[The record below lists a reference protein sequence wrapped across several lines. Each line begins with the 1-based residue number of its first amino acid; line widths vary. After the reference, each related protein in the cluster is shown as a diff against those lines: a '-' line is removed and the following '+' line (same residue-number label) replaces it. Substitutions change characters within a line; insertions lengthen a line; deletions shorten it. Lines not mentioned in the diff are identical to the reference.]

1 MPLETGQVFAGYT
14 IVRLVGTG
22 GMGEVYLAQ
31 HPRLPRQDALKVLPA
46 SFSADDEYRHRFS
59 READLAAALWH
70 PHIVGVH
77 DRGEYDGRLWISMDF
92 VDGHDAARLLVDRYP
107 NGLPA
112 ADVIEI
118 VTAVADALDYAHQRQ
133 LLHRD
138 VKPANI
144 LITGPD
150 RARRRI
156 LLADFGIARHAEDNT
171 GLTSSN
177 IAVGSMSYSAPEQLM
192 GHPIDGRADQYSL
205 AATAYR
211 LFTGSPPFPHSNPAV
226 IISHHLNT
234 PPPRLGDTRPELRA
248 FDAAMTRALAK
259 DPAAR
264 FGSCHD
270 FAAALAQVTGS
281 PAAPPSPATAPPGP
295 VGPPPGVSYP
305 GPPIS
310 APPAQPQMGAAGP
323 PVMVSPW
330 MPSGAPYPGAQYGPA
345 QGQPPPRRRRGLI
358 VAGAVLAV
366 ILLVAAVVS
375 VVAVSGSDDDT
386 SPSPATTTTTTRSRT
401 APTTTRPT
409 ATSARPNRSAYT
421 IADYIR
427 DNRIVEVPIRR
438 ETPDAPVVTL
448 PIPPGWSDAGPRAP
462 SWAYSAMVFDGLPAN
477 VDPPTVISLMSRLS
491 GDVDPARIFEY
502 APNELKTLPAARTGI
517 AGPIKLSGY
526 DAVQVEG
533 TYERD
538 GRPRATW
545 QKTAVVDTADGLF
558 ILQVNGDAPA
568 AESRLITDVGAV
580 IDQQTT
586 IAP

>member
-92 VDGHDAARLLVDRYP
+92 VDGHDAARLLVDRFP
-107 NGLPA
+107 NGMPA
-112 ADVIEI
+112 ADVVEI

-150 RARRRI
+150 RAHRRI

-234 PPPRLGDTRPELRA
+234 PPPRLGDSRPELRV
-248 FDAAMTRALAK
+248 FDAAMARALAK

-264 FGSCHD
+264 FHSCHD
-270 FAAALAQVTGS
+270 FAVALAQAADGPT
-281 PAAPPSPATAPPGP
+281 APPSWGASPTGQA
-295 VGPPPGVSYP
+295 GPPPGVSYP

-310 APPAQPQMGAAGP
+310 APPAQPSAGP
-323 PVMVSPW
+323 PGPPVLVSPW
-330 MPSGAPYPGAQYGPA
+330 MPTGAPHPGAQYGPA
-345 QGQPPPRRRRGLI
+345 PGRPPKRRRRGLLAAG
-358 VAGAVLAV
+358 VALAV
-366 ILLVAAVVS
+366 VVLVAAVVS
-375 VVAVSGSDDDT
+375 VVALSGSDDAAPNPT
-386 SPSPATTTTTTRSRT
+386 PTTTT
-401 APTTTRPT
+401 ARPP
-409 ATSARPNRSAYT
+409 ATSVRADGSAYT

-427 DNRIVEVPIRR
+427 DNRIVEAPIRR

-448 PIPPGWSDAGPRAP
+448 PIPPGWSDAGSRAP

-477 VDPPTVISLMSRLS
+477 VDPPTVISLMSELS
-491 GDVDPARIFEY
+491 GDVDAARILEY
-502 APNELKTLPAARTGI
+502 APNELRTLPAARTGAATPVTL
-517 AGPIKLSGY
+517 AGFGG
-526 DAVQVEG
+526 VQVEG

-545 QKTAVVDTADGLF
+545 QKTVVLDTADGLF

-580 IDQQTT
+580 VDRQTT

>member
-46 SFSADDEYRHRFS
+46 SFSADDEYRQRFS

-92 VDGHDAARLLVDRYP
+92 VDGHDAARLLADRYP

-112 ADVIEI
+112 ADVVEI
-118 VTAVADALDYAHQRQ
+118 VTAVADALDYAHQRR

-211 LFTGSPPFPHSNPAV
+211 LFTGAPPFPHSNPAV

-234 PPPRLGDTRPELRA
+234 PPPRLADTRPELRM
-248 FDAAMTRALAK
+248 FDAAMARALAK

-264 FGSCHD
+264 FPTCHD
-270 FAAALAQVTGS
+270 FAAALAQ
-281 PAAPPSPATAPPGP
+281 ATAPGAPPQSP
-295 VGPPPGVSYP
+295 VAAPAGPPPGVSYP

-310 APPAQPQMGAAGP
+310 APSPQPLAGPQGP

-330 MPSGAPYPGAQYGPA
+330 MPSGAGYPGTPYGAAPA
-345 QGQPPPRRRRGLI
+345 PAPRRRRRGLI
-358 VAGAVLAV
+358 VAGALLAV
-366 ILLVAAVVS
+366 VLLVAGV
-375 VVAVSGSDDDT
+375 VVAVAVTSDD
-386 SPSPATTTTTTRSRT
+386 STTPGSTTPGTPTTTTR
-401 APTTTRPT
+401 AARPT
-409 ATSARPNRSAYT
+409 STAARPKGSAYT

-438 ETPDAPVVTL
+438 DTPDAPVVTL

-462 SWAYSAMVFDGLPAN
+462 SWAYAAMVFDGLPAD
-477 VDPPTVISLMSRLS
+477 VDPPTVISLMSKLS
-491 GDVDPARIFEY
+491 GRVDPARILEY
-502 APNELKTLPAARTGI
+502 APNELRTLPGARTGI
-517 AGPIKLSGY
+517 PTPGRFAGF
-526 DAVQVEG
+526 DAVQVDG
-533 TYERD
+533 TYQRD
-538 GRPRATW
+538 GKPRVTW
-545 QKTAVVDTADGLF
+545 QKTVVVGASDGLF
-558 ILQVNGDAPA
+558 VLQVNADAPA
-568 AESRLITDVGAV
+568 TEPKTIADVGVV
-580 IDQQTT
+580 IDQQST
-586 IAP
+586 ITP

>member
-107 NGLPA
+107 NGMPA

-192 GHPIDGRADQYSL
+192 GHAIDGRSDQYSL

-264 FGSCHD
+264 FPTCHE
-270 FAAALAQVTGS
+270 FAAALAE
-281 PAAPPSPATAPPGP
+281 AANAPTHAPATPRSP

-305 GPPIS
+305 GPPIT
-310 APPAQPQMGAAGP
+310 APPPQAQAGGQGP
-323 PVMVSPW
+323 PPVLVSPW
-330 MPSGAPYPGAQYGPA
+330 MPSGATHPGAPHGPA
-345 QGQPPPRRRRGLI
+345 PGRPPRRRRRGLV
-358 VAGAVLAV
+358 VAGALLGV
-366 ILLVAAVVS
+366 ILLVAGVVTAV
-375 VVAVSGSDDDT
+375 ALGGSDDAGG
-386 SPSPATTTTTTRSRT
+386 P
-401 APTTTRPT
+401 APTTTTSTSARGPAGVSRPT
-409 ATSARPNRSAYT
+409 ATSARPDRSAYT

-438 ETPDAPVVTL
+438 ETPDAPVVTV

-462 SWAYSAMVFDGLPAN
+462 SWAYSAMVFDGLPDN
-477 VDPPTVISLMSRLS
+477 VDPPTVISLMSKLS
-491 GDVDPARIFEY
+491 GNVDPARILQY
-502 APNELKTLPAARTGI
+502 APNELSTLPAAHTGAPRPGRL
-517 AGPIKLSGY
+517 AGFDS
-526 DAVQVEG
+526 VQVDG
-533 TYERD
+533 SYERD
-538 GRPRATW
+538 GRRRSTW
-545 QKTAVVDTADGLF
+545 QKTVVIPVPDALF
-558 ILQVNGDAPA
+558 VLQINGDAPA
-568 AESRLITDVGAV
+568 TGTQLITDAGVV
-580 IDQQTT
+580 IDQQTV

>member
-1 MPLETGQVFAGYT
+1 MPLDTGQVFAGYT

-92 VDGHDAARLLVDRYP
+92 VDGHDAARLLADRYP
-107 NGLPA
+107 NGMPA
-112 ADVIEI
+112 ADVVEI

-144 LITGPD
+144 LITGAD

-192 GHPIDGRADQYSL
+192 GHAIDGRADQYSL

-234 PPPRLGDTRPELRA
+234 PPPRLGDTRPELRM
-248 FDAAMTRALAK
+248 FDAAMARALAK

-264 FGSCHD
+264 FHTCHD
-270 FAAALAQVTGS
+270 FAVALAEAASGPVAAQS
-281 PAAPPSPATAPPGP
+281 PIAAPA
-295 VGPPPGVSYP
+295 GPPPGVSYP

-310 APPAQPQMGAAGP
+310 TSPGGAPPPQAGSQGP
-323 PVMVSPW
+323 PVLVSPW
-330 MPSGAPYPGAQYGPA
+330 LPSGAGNPTAAYGPA
-345 QGQPPPRRRRGLI
+345 PGQPPRRRRKGLI
-358 VAGAVLAV
+358 VAGAILGV
-366 ILLVAAVVS
+366 ILLVAGVVTA
-375 VVAVSGSDDDT
+375 VAVGGSDDAAG
-386 SPSPATTTTTTRSRT
+386 SPDPTTTTS
-401 APTTTRPT
+401 APTRALADTDRTTAAVRPD
-409 ATSARPNRSAYT
+409 RSGYT

-427 DNRIVEVPIRR
+427 DNRIVELPIRR
-438 ETPDAPVVTL
+438 ETPDAPVVTV

-462 SWAYSAMVFDGLPAN
+462 SWAYSAMVFDGLPPD
-477 VDPPTVISLMSRLS
+477 VDPPTVISLMSKLS
-491 GDVDPARIFEY
+491 GNVDPARVLQY
-502 APNELKTLPAARTGI
+502 APNELKSLPAAHTGTAVPGKL
-517 AGPIKLSGY
+517 AGFDS
-526 DAVQVEG
+526 VQVDG
-533 TYERD
+533 SYERD
-538 GRPRATW
+538 GKRRSTW
-545 QKTAVVDTADGLF
+545 QKTVVIGAPDGLF
-558 ILQVNGDAPA
+558 VLQVNADAPA
-568 AESRLITDVGAV
+568 ASHQLITDVGVV
-580 IDQQTT
+580 IDRQTAIT
-586 IAP
+586 P

>member
-92 VDGHDAARLLVDRYP
+92 VDGHDAARLLVDQYP
-107 NGLPA
+107 NGMPA

-144 LITGPD
+144 LLTGPD

-234 PPPRLGDTRPELRA
+234 PPPRLSDTRPELGV

-264 FGSCHD
+264 FHTCHD
-270 FAAALAQVTGS
+270 FAAALSQATATQATHT
-281 PAAPPSPATAPPGP
+281 PAAPQAP
-295 VGPPPGVSYP
+295 VAGPPPGVSYP

-310 APPAQPQMGAAGP
+310 APPAAPQQTGAQGP
-323 PVMVSPW
+323 PVLVSPW
-330 MPSGAPYPGAQYGPA
+330 TPNGAPYPGAQYGPP
-345 QGQPPPRRRRGLI
+345 QGQPPKRRRKGLV
-358 VAGAVLAV
+358 VAGALLAV
-366 ILLVAAVVS
+366 IVLVAAVVS
-375 VVAVSGSDDDT
+375 VVAVGGSDDSAPGPTTT
-386 SPSPATTTTTTRSRT
+386 STNSPGMTTTTRPR
-401 APTTTRPT
+401 AATT
-409 ATSARPNRSAYT
+409 ARPDRSAYT

-438 ETPDAPVVTL
+438 ETPDAPVVAL

-477 VDPPTVISLMSRLS
+477 VDPPTVMSLMSKLS
-491 GDVDPARIFEY
+491 GDVEPARLLEY
-502 APNELKTLPAARTGI
+502 APNELKTLPGARTGAASPTKL
-517 AGPIKLSGY
+517 AGF

-545 QKTAVVDTADGLF
+545 QKTAVIGTADGLF
-558 ILQVNGDAPA
+558 VLQVNGDAPA

-586 IAP
+586 ITP

>member
-22 GMGEVYLAQ
+22 GMGEVYVAQ

-156 LLADFGIARHAEDNT
+156 LLADFGIARHAEDDT

-192 GHPIDGRADQYSL
+192 GHPTDGRADQYSL

-264 FGSCHD
+264 FGSCHG
-270 FAAALAQVTGS
+270 FAEALAQATGS
-281 PAAPPSPATAPPGP
+281 LAAPPAPATAPPAP
-295 VGPPPGVSYP
+295 VGPPPGLSFP
-305 GPPIS
+305 GPPIW
-310 APPAQPQMGAAGP
+310 APPSQPQAGP
-323 PVMVSPW
+323 PGPPVLVSPW
-330 MPSGAPYPGAQYGPA
+330 MPSGAPYPGAQYGLA
-345 QGQPPPRRRRGLI
+345 QRQPPRRPRGLT

-375 VVAVSGSDDDT
+375 VVAVSGSDDDST
-386 SPSPATTTTTTRSRT
+386 PNPETTTTMRSRT
-401 APTTTRPT
+401 ATTTALPT
-409 ATSARPNRSAYT
+409 ATSVRPNRSVYT

-427 DNRIVEVPIRR
+427 DNRIVEVPIGR
-438 ETPDAPVVTL
+438 
-448 PIPPGWSDAGPRAP
+448 
-462 SWAYSAMVFDGLPAN
+462 
-477 VDPPTVISLMSRLS
+477 
-491 GDVDPARIFEY
+491 
-502 APNELKTLPAARTGI
+502 
-517 AGPIKLSGY
+517 
-526 DAVQVEG
+526 
-533 TYERD
+533 ERD

-545 QKTAVVDTADGLF
+545 QKTAVVDSPDGLF
-558 ILQVNGDAPA
+558 ILQVNGYAPA
-568 AESRLITDVGAV
+568 AERRLITDVGAV
-580 IDQQTT
+580 IDQRTT
-586 IAP
+586 VAS

>member
-31 HPRLPRQDALKVLPA
+31 HPRLPRRDALKVLPA
-46 SFSADDEYRHRFS
+46 SFSADDGYRHRFS
-59 READLAAALWH
+59 READLAATLWH

-118 VTAVADALDYAHQRQ
+118 VTAVADALDYAHQRH

-138 VKPANI
+138 VKPANV
-144 LITGPD
+144 LVTGPD
-150 RARRRI
+150 RAGRRI
-156 LLADFGIARHAEDNT
+156 LLTDFGIARHAEDNT

-205 AATAYR
+205 AATTHR

-264 FGSCHD
+264 FGCCHD
-270 FAAALAQVTGS
+270 FAVALAQAAG
-281 PAAPPSPATAPPGP
+281 PLAAPPP
-295 VGPPPGVSYP
+295 VL
-305 GPPIS
+305 
-310 APPAQPQMGAAGP
+310 
-323 PVMVSPW
+323 VSPW
-330 MPSGAPYPGAQYGPA
+330 MPSGALYPGAQYGPA
-345 QGQPPPRRRRGLI
+345 QGQPPPRRRRLI

-375 VVAVSGSDDDT
+375 VVAV
-386 SPSPATTTTTTRSRT
+386 RS
-401 APTTTRPT
+401 
-409 ATSARPNRSAYT
+409 
-421 IADYIR
+421 
-427 DNRIVEVPIRR
+427 
-438 ETPDAPVVTL
+438 
-448 PIPPGWSDAGPRAP
+448 SDAD
-462 SWAYSAMVFDGLPAN
+462 S
-477 VDPPTVISLMSRLS
+477 T
-491 GDVDPARIFEY
+491 
-502 APNELKTLPAARTGI
+502 PNPAA
-517 AGPIKLSGY
+517 P
-526 DAVQVEG
+526 
-533 TYERD
+533 ER
-538 GRPRATW
+538 
-545 QKTAVVDTADGLF
+545 
-558 ILQVNGDAPA
+558 
-568 AESRLITDVGAV
+568 RLITDVGAG
-580 IDQQTT
+580 IGKQTT
-586 IAP
+586 IALSVRTRQLRGGVFGATLQLPMSSSARRRPSVRGGS

>member
-92 VDGHDAARLLVDRYP
+92 VDGHDAARLLVDRFP
-107 NGLPA
+107 NGMPA

-234 PPPRLGDTRPELRA
+234 PPPRLGDNRPELRA
-248 FDAAMTRALAK
+248 FDAAMARALAK

-264 FGSCHD
+264 FHSCHD
-270 FAAALAQVTGS
+270 FAVALAQAADGAAG
-281 PAAPPSPATAPPGP
+281 PPPWGAPPAGPTGP

-310 APPAQPQMGAAGP
+310 APPAQPSAGPPGP

-330 MPSGAPYPGAQYGPA
+330 MPTGTPHPGAQYGPA
-345 QGQPPPRRRRGLI
+345 QGQRPKRRRTGLI
-358 VAGAVLAV
+358 AAGAALAV

-375 VVAVSGSDDDT
+375 VVALSGSDGAAPNRT
-386 SPSPATTTTTTRSRT
+386 TTTRPPATTT
-401 APTTTRPT
+401 ARPT
-409 ATSARPNRSAYT
+409 ATSARPDGSAYT

-462 SWAYSAMVFDGLPAN
+462 SWAYSAMVFDGLPVN
-477 VDPPTVISLMSRLS
+477 VDPPTVISLMSKLS
-491 GDVDPARIFEY
+491 GDVDPARILEY
-502 APNELKTLPAARTGI
+502 APNELTTLPAARTGSATPI
-517 AGPIKLSGY
+517 TLAGFDG
-526 DAVQVEG
+526 VQVEG

-538 GRPRATW
+538 GRPRTTW
-545 QKTAVVDTADGLF
+545 QKTAVVVTADGLF
-558 ILQVNGDAPA
+558 VLQVNGDAPA

-580 IDQQTT
+580 VDRQTS

>member
-14 IVRLVGTG
+14 IVRLVATG

-46 SFSADDEYRHRFS
+46 SFSADEEYRHRFS

-92 VDGHDAARLLVDRYP
+92 VDGHDAARLIADRYP
-107 NGLPA
+107 NGMPA
-112 ADVIEI
+112 ADVVEI

-144 LITGPD
+144 LITGSD

-259 DPAAR
+259 EPAAR

-270 FAAALAQVTGS
+270 FAAALAQATGT
-281 PAAPPSPATAPPGP
+281 PAAPPGP

-305 GPPIS
+305 GPPIPV
-310 APPAQPQMGAAGP
+310 PPAQPQLGAPGP

-330 MPSGAPYPGAQYGPA
+330 MPSGARYPGAQYWPA
-345 QGQPPPRRRRGLI
+345 QGQPSRRRRGLI

-366 ILLVAAVVS
+366 VLLVAAVVS
-375 VVAVSGSDDDT
+375 VVSVSGSNGDT
-386 SPSPATTTTTTRSRT
+386 APNPATTTATTKTTATRPQ
-401 APTTTRPT
+401 AAGPT
-409 ATSARPNRSAYT
+409 ATSARPDSCAGAFARPGCQLPMSSA
-421 IADYIR
+421 
-427 DNRIVEVPIRR
+427 RR
-438 ETPDAPVVTL
+438 
-448 PIPPGWSDAGPRAP
+448 RP
-462 SWAYSAMVFDGLPAN
+462 SV
-477 VDPPTVISLMSRLS
+477 R
-491 GDVDPARIFEY
+491 GD
-502 APNELKTLPAARTGI
+502 
-517 AGPIKLSGY
+517 S
-526 DAVQVEG
+526 
-533 TYERD
+533 
-538 GRPRATW
+538 
-545 QKTAVVDTADGLF
+545 
-558 ILQVNGDAPA
+558 
-568 AESRLITDVGAV
+568 
-580 IDQQTT
+580 
-586 IAP
+586 

>member
-1 MPLETGQVFAGYT
+1 MPLDTGQVFAGYT

-107 NGLPA
+107 NGMPA

-144 LITGPD
+144 LITGQD

-192 GHPIDGRADQYSL
+192 GHAIDGRADQYSL

-234 PPPRLGDTRPELRA
+234 PPPRLGDTRPELSM
-248 FDAAMTRALAK
+248 FDAAMARALAK

-264 FGSCHD
+264 FFTCHD
-270 FAAALAQVTGS
+270 FAAALAEATDVR
-281 PAAPPSPATAPPGP
+281 AAPQPPIGAP
-295 VGPPPGVSYP
+295 VGPPPGVS
-305 GPPIS
+305 
-310 APPAQPQMGAAGP
+310 
-323 PVMVSPW
+323 
-330 MPSGAPYPGAQYGPA
+330 
-345 QGQPPPRRRRGLI
+345 
-358 VAGAVLAV
+358 
-366 ILLVAAVVS
+366 
-375 VVAVSGSDDDT
+375 
-386 SPSPATTTTTTRSRT
+386 
-401 APTTTRPT
+401 
-409 ATSARPNRSAYT
+409 
-421 IADYIR
+421 
-427 DNRIVEVPIRR
+427 
-438 ETPDAPVVTL
+438 
-448 PIPPGWSDAGPRAP
+448 
-462 SWAYSAMVFDGLPAN
+462 
-477 VDPPTVISLMSRLS
+477 
-491 GDVDPARIFEY
+491 
-502 APNELKTLPAARTGI
+502 
-517 AGPIKLSGY
+517 
-526 DAVQVEG
+526 
-533 TYERD
+533 
-538 GRPRATW
+538 
-545 QKTAVVDTADGLF
+545 
-558 ILQVNGDAPA
+558 
-568 AESRLITDVGAV
+568 
-580 IDQQTT
+580 
-586 IAP
+586 

>member
-46 SFSADDEYRHRFS
+46 SFSADEEYRHRFS

-92 VDGHDAARLLVDRYP
+92 VDGHDAARLLVDSYP
-107 NGLPA
+107 SGMPA

-118 VTAVADALDYAHQRQ
+118 VTAVADALDYAHQRR

-234 PPPRLGDTRPELRA
+234 PPPRLSDTRPELRA
-248 FDAAMTRALAK
+248 FDAAMARALAK

-264 FGSCHD
+264 FNTCHD
-270 FAAALAQVTGS
+270 FAAALAEATRA
-281 PAAPPSPATAPPGP
+281 PAAPRSPVTPQSPL
-295 VGPPPGVSYP
+295 GPPPGVSYP

-310 APPAQPQMGAAGP
+310 APLSGPPHPGGGQGP
-323 PVMVSPW
+323 PVLVSPW
-330 MPSGAPYPGAQYGPA
+330 MPSGAAHPGAPYGPTP
-345 QGQPPPRRRRGLI
+345 GQPPKRRRRGLV
-358 VAGAVLAV
+358 VAGALLGV
-366 ILLVAAVVS
+366 ILLVAGVVTAVTVT
-375 VVAVSGSDDDT
+375 GSDDDAT
-386 SPSPATTTTTTRSRT
+386 TPNPTTTTSRARPSTT
-401 APTTTRPT
+401 PRPT
-409 ATSARPNRSAYT
+409 AARSPYT

-427 DNRIVEVPIRR
+427 DNRIVERPIHR
-438 ETPDAPVVTL
+438 ETPDAPVVTM
-448 PIPPGWSDAGPRAP
+448 PIPPGWSDAGTRAP

-477 VDPPTVISLMSRLS
+477 VDPPTVISLMSKLS
-491 GDVDPARIFEY
+491 GNVDPAKILEY
-502 APNELKTLPAARTGI
+502 APNELKTLPAAQTGAARPGRL
-517 AGPIKLSGY
+517 AGFDS
-526 DAVQVEG
+526 VQVDG
-533 TYERD
+533 SYDRD
-538 GRPRATW
+538 GKRRTTW
-545 QKTAVVDTADGLF
+545 QKTTVFGAADGLF
-558 ILQVNGDAPA
+558 VLQVNADAPA
-568 AESRLITDVGAV
+568 AEGRLITDVGV
-580 IDQQTT
+580 IVDQQTA

>member
-1 MPLETGQVFAGYT
+1 MPLATGEVFAGYT

-46 SFSADDEYRHRFS
+46 SFSADDEYRNRFS

-92 VDGHDAARLLVDRYP
+92 VDGHDAARLLADRYP
-107 NGLPA
+107 NGMPA

-144 LITGPD
+144 LLTGPD

-234 PPPRLGDTRPELRA
+234 PAPRLGDTRPELQL
-248 FDAAMTRALAK
+248 FDAAMGRALAK

-264 FGSCHD
+264 FPTCHD
-270 FAAALAQVTGS
+270 FAVALAQATTAS
-281 PAAPPSPATAPPGP
+281 PHAPAAPQAPQP
-295 VGPPPGVSYP
+295 GPPPGVSYP

-310 APPAQPQMGAAGP
+310 APQAPQQQTGAQGP
-323 PVMVSPW
+323 PVLVSPW
-330 MPSGAPYPGAQYGPA
+330 MPSGTPHPGASYGPA
-345 QGQPPPRRRRGLI
+345 PGAPPKRRRTGLV
-358 VAGAVLAV
+358 VAGAVVVVALLIAAV
-366 ILLVAAVVS
+366 VAAVTLL
-375 VVAVSGSDDDT
+375 GSDDDGDPEPTPMGT
-386 SPSPATTTTTTRSRT
+386 S
-401 APTTTRPT
+401 
-409 ATSARPNRSAYT
+409 TSA
-421 IADYIR
+421 
-427 DNRIVEVPIRR
+427 
-438 ETPDAPVVTL
+438 
-448 PIPPGWSDAGPRAP
+448 PRA
-462 SWAYSAMVFDGLPAN
+462 D
-477 VDPPTVISLMSRLS
+477 
-491 GDVDPARIFEY
+491 
-502 APNELKTLPAARTGI
+502 
-517 AGPIKLSGY
+517 
-526 DAVQVEG
+526 EG
-533 TYERD
+533 TYTAW
-538 GRPRATW
+538 RA
-545 QKTAVVDTADGLF
+545 
-558 ILQVNGDAPA
+558 A
-568 AESRLITDVGAV
+568 AGS
-580 IDQQTT
+580 
-586 IAP
+586 

>member
-107 NGLPA
+107 NGMPA

-144 LITGPD
+144 LLTGPD

-171 GLTSSN
+171 NITSSN

-264 FGSCHD
+264 FHTCHD
-270 FAAALAQVTGS
+270 FAAALAQATTAPV
-281 PAAPPSPATAPPGP
+281 APPSPLTAP

-305 GPPIS
+305 GPPVSS
-310 APPAQPQMGAAGP
+310 APAPPQAGSPGP

-330 MPSGAPYPGAQYGPA
+330 LPTGAPHPGASYGPSA
-345 QGQPPPRRRRGLI
+345 GQPPKRRRKGLV
-358 VAGAVLAV
+358 VAGVLLAV
-366 ILLVAAVVS
+366 ILLVAALVS
-375 VVAVSGSDDDT
+375 VVAVSGSGDDT
-386 SPSPATTTTTTRSRT
+386 APSPTTTTTTRPR
-401 APTTTRPT
+401 ATTTARPT
-409 ATSARPNRSAYT
+409 ATSARPDGSAYT

-477 VDPPTVISLMSRLS
+477 VDPPTVISLMSKLS
-491 GDVDPARIFEY
+491 GDVDPARLLEY
-502 APNELKTLPAARTGI
+502 APNELKTLPAARTGAASPTTL
-517 AGPIKLSGY
+517 AGF
-526 DAVQVEG
+526 DAVQVDG

-545 QKTAVVDTADGLF
+545 QKTAVVDSADGLF
-558 ILQVNGDAPA
+558 VLQVNGDAPA
-568 AESRLITDVGAV
+568 AESRLITDVGAI

-586 IAP
+586 INP